1 MKVGSPTL
9 VGCKGVI
16 LAIAIVV
23 GWLFA
28 PAYCKN
34 RDVALLLQQTPA
46 QGGATTPVA
55 GVYHFVPG
63 SEVTLTAVP
72 ERGYQFNHWLGE
84 VSDPTASSTVVYL
97 DKPKVI
103 VAVFKQ
109 TKYGILGAGE
119 SLPTGGGGGG
129 GLIHTGG
136 DYGKPVALSTGGGQ
150 GGKRRLQSLADSKST
165 EGVSEVPE
173 PATAALLVMGGLLA
187 FARRGR
193 KKPAR

>member
-23 GWLFA
+23 GWLLA
-28 PAYCKN
+28 PAYCETQ
-34 RDVALLLQQTPA
+34 DVALLLQQTPA

-63 SEVTLTAVP
+63 SEVTLTAAP
-72 ERGYQFNHWLGE
+72 GRGYQFNHWLGE
-84 VSDPTASSTVVYL
+84 VSDPTARSTVVYL

-109 TKYGILGAGE
+109 TKYGVLGAGE
-119 SLPTGGGGGG
+119 GLPTGGGGGG
-129 GLIHTGG
+129 GLTRTGG
-136 DYGKPVALSTGGGQ
+136 DYGKPVALSTGGG
-150 GGKRRLQSLADSKST
+150 GRKRRLQGLADSGSS

-173 PATAALLVMGGLLA
+173 PATAALLVVGGLLA

-193 KKPAR
+193 KKAAL